1 VNNWFIKVVYSRFY
15 LVLSCLF
22 FVGPCAR
29 GPTKDK
35 ERETKNLVPDR
46 HEGPSLPVAF
56 DRKLVSVSERQGR
69 RPAASPDTHFLSLPV
84 TCPSSV
90 AAGFLSLSCLSFVLG
105 PSRARK
111 TSNPKKKINLHNK
124 LFLTVGRAPASG
136 LPPNV
141 KE

>member
-1 VNNWFIKVVYSRFY
+1 MLCGLGLL
-15 LVLSCLF
+15 LVLHVLIHILLVQEEGSSVNMILSCNKLVFLF
-22 FVGPCAR
+22 GFAR
-29 GPTKDK
+29 AKDK

-90 AAGFLSLSCLSFVLG
+90 AAGFLSLPVLG
-105 PSRARK
+105 ARDRTK
-111 TSNPKKKINLHNK
+111 EKNQRRKYPKN
-124 LFLTVGRAPASG
+124 
-136 LPPNV
+136 
-141 KE
+141 E

>member
-1 VNNWFIKVVYSRFY
+1 MGKVSWWF
-15 LVLSCLF
+15 LS
-22 FVGPCAR
+22 GGASSSAR
-29 GPTKDK
+29 ATKDK

-90 AAGFLSLSCLSFVLG
+90 AAGFLSLSFSLA
-105 PSRARK
+105 RARTRDK
-111 TSNPKKKINLHNK
+111 ETKRNKKLS
-124 LFLTVGRAPASG
+124 A
-136 LPPNV
+136 
-141 KE
+141 